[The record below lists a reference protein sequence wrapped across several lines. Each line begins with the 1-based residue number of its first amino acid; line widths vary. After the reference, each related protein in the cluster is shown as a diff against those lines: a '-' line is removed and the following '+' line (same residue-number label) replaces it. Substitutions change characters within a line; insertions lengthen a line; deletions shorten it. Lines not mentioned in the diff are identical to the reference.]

1 MANLLSETIDF
12 LAKHN
17 LTLDD
22 VKIFCGND
30 FQITRENFIE
40 LASEINYDSG
50 YGTQIIACDLKLIG
64 NNWWAERYEYDG
76 SEWWEF
82 KTFPTTNLPLQS
94 VHSLCAH
101 YIKQGWKTLAELNKE
116 DDNID

>member
-1 MANLLSETIDF
+1 MANLLFETIDF

-30 FQITRENFIE
+30 FQINRENFIE
-40 LASEINYDSG
+40 LAGKINYDNG

-64 NNWWAERYEYDG
+64 DNWWAERYEYDG
-76 SEWWEF
+76 AERWEF
-82 KTFPTTNLPLQS
+82 KEFPHTNLPLKS
-94 VHSLCAH
+94 INTLCAH
-101 YIKQGWKTLAELNKE
+101 YINQGWSTLSELNKE
-116 DDNID
+116 DDKG